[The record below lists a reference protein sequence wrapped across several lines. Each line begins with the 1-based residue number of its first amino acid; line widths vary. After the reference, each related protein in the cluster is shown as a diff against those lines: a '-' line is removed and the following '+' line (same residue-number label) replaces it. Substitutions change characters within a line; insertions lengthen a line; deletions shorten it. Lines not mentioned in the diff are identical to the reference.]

1 VSADVQPRALDELTS
16 RPEVDRETP
25 GATLWFTGL
34 PSAGKSTIA
43 HALAERLRAAGQ
55 RVQVLDGDEVR
66 PYLSADLGYSKEARD
81 INVARIGWVARLLAS
96 HGVVVLVPV
105 IAPYAAARD
114 AVRSAH
120 AAAGVPF
127 SEVYVS
133 TPLAVA
139 EGRDVKGLYAR
150 ARRGEI
156 TGMTG
161 LDDPYEAPTAAELVV
176 DTAAVSL
183 DEVVRLTTDHLV
195 DLLDRAPDVDST
207 LADRA
212 PAPEPRERKQT

>member
-1 VSADVQPRALDELTS
+1 VSTS
-16 RPEVDRETP
+16 TLAPTTL

-43 HALAERLRAAGQ
+43 HALAADLRERGH

-66 PYLSADLGYSKEARD
+66 PHLSAELGFSKEARD
-81 INVARIGWVARLLAS
+81 TNVARIGWVARLLAS

-114 AVRSAH
+114 AVRAAH
-120 AAAGVPF
+120 ADAGVPF
-127 SEVYVS
+127 SEIYVA

-139 EGRDVKGLYAR
+139 EDRDVKGLYAR

-156 TGMTG
+156 SGMTG
-161 LDDPYEAPTAAELVV
+161 VDDPYEPPPVPELVIDTSEV
-176 DTAAVSL
+176 DLGAAVA
-183 DEVVRLTTDHLV
+183 RTRDHLV
-195 DLLDRAPDVDST
+195 GVLST
-207 LADRA
+207 
-212 PAPEPRERKQT
+212 ERTTS

>member
-1 VSADVQPRALDELTS
+1 MALATGDLDAAAT
-16 RPEVDRETP
+16 TG

-43 HALAERLRAAGQ
+43 RALAERLHADGR

-66 PYLSADLGYSKEARD
+66 PHLSADLGFTREARD
-81 INVARIGWVARLLAS
+81 VNVARIGWVARLLAS

-114 AVRSAH
+114 AVRASH
-120 AAAGVPF
+120 ETAGVPF

-133 TPLAVA
+133 TSLDVA
-139 EGRDVKGLYAR
+139 EQRDVKGLYAK

-156 TGMTG
+156 SGLTGV
-161 LDDPYEAPTAAELVV
+161 DDPYEQPAAAELVI
-176 DTAAVSL
+176 DTA
-183 DEVVRLTTDHLV
+183 RV
-195 DLLDRAPDVDST
+195 DLEAAVGLAARH
-207 LADRA
+207 LADLLGRN
-212 PAPEPRERKQT
+212 R

>member
-1 VSADVQPRALDELTS
+1 LITDHAQRADPD
-16 RPEVDRETP
+16 TP

-43 HALAERLRAAGQ
+43 HALAERLRAGGH

-66 PYLSADLGYSKEARD
+66 PHLSADLGFSKEARD

-114 AVRSAH
+114 AVRAAH
-120 AAAGVPF
+120 QAAGVGF

-133 TPLAVA
+133 TPLDVA
-139 EGRDVKGLYAR
+139 EGRDVKGLYAK

-156 TGMTG
+156 SGMTG
-161 LDDPYEAPTAAELVV
+161 IDDPYEPPAAAELVI
-176 DTAAVSL
+176 DTARVNL
-183 DEVVRLTTDHLV
+183 DEAVERSAEHLA
-195 DLLDRAPDVDST
+195 DLLKRDR
-207 LADRA
+207 
-212 PAPEPRERKQT
+212 